1 MRTQTS
7 IKETLVDVLEN
18 LMQQPKGFDET
29 VRELFRYNYSD
40 YNQWFEISKLSVER
54 ETYKRVPV
62 FRSQECVA
70 ILMIWGKDNTTA
82 IHDHNNY
89 DGRIKVLKGSLTEVS
104 YRENSNFIEYN
115 GVGTAYE
122 GQIFPEE
129 YGGIHS
135 IVNNSDGISV
145 SLHIYRTSQLNLKG
159 VRLFDTEKRRV
170 AWLNDNASSCSW
182 KLPEDS
188 YEKIVNI

>member
-145 SLHIYRTSQLNLKG
+145 SLHIYRTSELNLKG

>member
-18 LMQQPKGFDET
+18 LMQHPKGFDET

-145 SLHIYRTSQLNLKG
+145 SLHIYRTSELNLKG

-188 YEKIVNI
+188 YEKIINI